1 MANKT
6 YSKSSLKWDKLIEGY
21 RTSGKSAEKW
31 CEEQGFKVHQLRFQI
46 SKRSKMKK
54 DINTKKVSFLPIEV
68 IPESNDYSDYSTSIS
83 LKIGKIEICIS
94 DNFNPNLLAEVIKTL
109 QPLC

>member
-1 MANKT
+1 MAYKT
-6 YSKSSLKWDKLIEGY
+6 YLKSSLKWDKLIEEY

-46 SKRSKMKK
+46 SKRSRMKK
-54 DINTKKVSFLPIEV
+54 DIKSTKVSFLPVEV
-68 IPESNDYSDYSTSIS
+68 IPESDECLDYSTSIS
-83 LKIGKIEICIS
+83 LKVGKIEICIS
-94 DNFNPNLLAEVIKTL
+94 ENFNPNLLAEVIKTL